1 MTNDDRLNELIQGM
15 RRSIVGLADGI
26 ASGLMPNMQAF
37 GRAARRAY
45 RILRRISPTLPR
57 QHGQRC
63 HTNRVGTKWRFDAM
77 VRTSEAIGG
86 RK

>member
-45 RILRRISPTLPR
+45 RLTRSYHRIKPPFRPHAVGMATLPMLPWQCGR
-57 QHGQRC
+57 
-63 HTNRVGTKWRFDAM
+63 DAP
-77 VRTSEAIGG
+77 
-86 RK
+86 